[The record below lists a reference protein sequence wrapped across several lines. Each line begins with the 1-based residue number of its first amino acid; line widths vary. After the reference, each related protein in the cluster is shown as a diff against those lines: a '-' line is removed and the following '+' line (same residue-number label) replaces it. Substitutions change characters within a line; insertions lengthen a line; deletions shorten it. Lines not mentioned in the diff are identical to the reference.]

1 MNKQIVFGFFILF
14 YLLKSMKMRQS
25 KQKAK
30 NMLLVL
36 IVTYSLN
43 VIKHL
48 VKTSQE
54 LRKLPV
60 TIYLESQV

>member
-1 MNKQIVFGFFILF
+1 MFYFYHRKSKTMNKQIVFGFFILF

-43 VIKHL
+43 IIK
-48 VKTSQE
+48 Q
-54 LRKLPV
+54 
-60 TIYLESQV
+60 

>member
-43 VIKHL
+43 IIK
-48 VKTSQE
+48 Q
-54 LRKLPV
+54 
-60 TIYLESQV
+60 

>member
-1 MNKQIVFGFFILF
+1 MFYFYHQKSKTINKQIVFGFFILF

-36 IVTYSLN
+36 IVT
-43 VIKHL
+43 
-48 VKTSQE
+48 
-54 LRKLPV
+54 
-60 TIYLESQV
+60 